1 MNGYPHNLEIDMVCD
16 MEKNAFFF
24 ETVDHWTKWA
34 MASIAMLS
42 YQRVSGA
49 KTTQTSFN

>member
-1 MNGYPHNLEIDMVCD
+1 MVTLTIWKLIWCVTW
-16 MEKNAFFF
+16 KNAFFF